1 MADNGDGGSF
11 GLGHLAAMPITL
23 TFGTVLLL
31 TLVVLTILRVAF
43 GEIRVSG
50 GAKV

>member
-1 MADNGDGGSF
+1 MADDGESMF
-11 GLGHLAAMPITL
+11 GLGHLAGMPITL
-23 TFGTVLLL
+23 TFGTVLVAALI
-31 TLVVLTILRVAF
+31 VLIILRVAF